1 MRTMV
6 TMIQKSQ
13 MKMLIT
19 HSLSNLVLIMLKII
33 SVMRRFKKKRN
44 KRMLQIKIKKKKV
57 KRRKVKKTQMQ

>member
-44 KRMLQIKIKKKKV
+44 KRMLQTKIKKKKV